1 MGEGVDDRRSPVL
14 NPRERSVSVRRERVN
29 PSGRG
34 SLPSYGRQTK
44 VLTTKEET
52 MSNRRGSGSLRN
64 RELYEELRNEG
75 ASAERAFSIA
85 NAVENGGDQAVE
97 GPDGDAAEH

>member
-1 MGEGVDDRRSPVL
+1 
-14 NPRERSVSVRRERVN
+14 
-29 PSGRG
+29 
-34 SLPSYGRQTK
+34 
-44 VLTTKEET
+44 